1 MKLTDNEALNLF
13 QKFAAQLFRRSNS
26 VTRKKGAH
34 DFMEDIIK
42 PTSFYSRESEKT
54 KLNWFCYEMAL
65 SIELGIRRNLGK
77 QLMKYKIDDKAIA
90 EFSIYYSNVMKDIVL
105 QKLSGKIKTVIMSY
119 EPIEFYF
126 PMLNDRMVG
135 KMLDVISKAWEGQ
148 LDVCVICPNRCLSEK
163 EKYCPMFDNGFY
175 K

>member
-1 MKLTDNEALNLF
+1 MKRTDNEAQKLF
-13 QKFAAQLFRRSNS
+13 QKFAAQLSQLANS
-26 VTRKKGAH
+26 VTQKKEAH
-34 DFMEDIIK
+34 DFTEDLIK
-42 PTSFYSRESEKT
+42 PNSFYSRESEKT
-54 KLNWFCYEMAL
+54 KLNWFCYEIAL
-65 SIELGIRRNLGK
+65 SFELDIKRNLGK

-135 KMLDVISKAWEGQ
+135 KMLDVISKAWEEQ
-148 LDVCVICPNRCLSEK
+148 LDFCVLCPIRCLSEK
-163 EKYCPMFDNGFY
+163 EKYSPMFDNDFY